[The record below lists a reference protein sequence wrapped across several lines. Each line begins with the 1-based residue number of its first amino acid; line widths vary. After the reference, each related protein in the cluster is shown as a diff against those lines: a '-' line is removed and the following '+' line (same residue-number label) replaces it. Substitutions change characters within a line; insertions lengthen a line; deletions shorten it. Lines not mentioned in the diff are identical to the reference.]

1 MEMKID
7 KGRVGKNTSLRS
19 YSAILI
25 AMWALTVFGLLL
37 WGLSKTMDGTR
48 RIALH
53 VAKAHF
59 DKDQAFRFWAASHGG
74 VYVPADNRT
83 APNPYLEHVPERDL
97 QTPSGKNLTLIN
109 PAYMLRQLHE
119 DFAEL
124 YGVTGHITSLK
135 PLRPQNQADEWEKNA
150 LLAFEKGQKEVTEF
164 AEING
169 RPYLRLIRPLEC
181 AKDCLKCHSGYKEGD
196 IRGGVGI
203 SLPLHNFLEIQRTEI
218 VTQMVSHG
226 SIFFIGLVGIVLG
239 MKRLEKREGERD
251 QAQKSLRAS
260 ERKYRG
266 LFDDSR
272 DGVFMTS
279 RAGELLE
286 ANQAVLDMFG
296 YTAEEMLGMDVH
308 RLYANSSDRAKFQE
322 VVERSGSV
330 KDYELRVRKKDG
342 TLLDCV
348 LTSNVR
354 LGEDG
359 SVLGYQGIV
368 RDITCQKEAEQ
379 GLKTQARELKRSNA
393 DLEQFAF
400 VASHDLQEPLR
411 NVSSCVQLLEKRY
424 KGNLGPDADQFM
436 GYALESAARMKEL
449 IDDLLTYSR
458 VGTKGKPFEPTNC
471 EEVLDRVLANLASAV
486 AQTGAVIT
494 RDPLPAV
501 TGDST
506 QLVQVFQNLIGNAIK
521 FHRNG
526 QPPTVHVSAQE
537 SERQWT
543 FSVRDTGIGIE
554 PQYLDR
560 IFMVFQRLHRKT
572 EYEGTGIGLA
582 IVKKIVDRHRGEV
595 WVESEPGSGTTFYFT
610 IPK

>member
-1 MEMKID
+1 MKID
-7 KGRVGKNTSLRS
+7 KARVGKDTSLRS

-37 WGLSKTMDGTR
+37 WGLSKTMEGTK
-48 RIALH
+48 RIALY

-59 DKDQAFRFWAASHGG
+59 DKDTAFRLWAASHGG
-74 VYVPADNRT
+74 VYVPVDSRT
-83 APNPYLEHVPERDL
+83 APNPYLEHLPERDL
-97 QTPSGKNLTLIN
+97 ETPSGKNLTLIN
-109 PAYMLRQLHE
+109 PAFMLRQLHE
-119 DFAEL
+119 DFTEL

-150 LLAFEKGQKEVTEF
+150 LLAFERGEKEVTEF

-203 SLPLHNFLEIQRTEI
+203 SLPMGNLLEIERGEI
-218 VTQMVSHG
+218 ETQIVSHG

-251 QAQKSLRAS
+251 QAQKALRAS

-266 LFDDSR
+266 LFNDSR

-296 YTAEEMLGMDVH
+296 YTAEEMPGMDVH
-308 RLYANSSDRAKFQE
+308 RLYANSLDRAKFQE
-322 VVERSGSV
+322 VVERAGSV

-354 LGEDG
+354 LGKDG

-368 RDITCQKEAEQ
+368 RDITHQKEAEQ
-379 GLKTQARELKRSNA
+379 VLKTQARELQRSND

-411 NVSSCVQLLEKRY
+411 NVTSCVQLLEKRY

-471 EEVLDRVLANLASAV
+471 EEVLDRLLANLASAV

-501 TGDST
+501 TGDPS
-506 QLVQVFQNLIGNAIK
+506 QLAQVFQNLIGNAIK

-537 SERQWT
+537 NERQWT

-582 IVKKIVDRHRGEV
+582 IVKKIVDRHGGEV
-595 WVESEPGSGTTFYFT
+595 WVESEPGAGTTFYFT